1 MGMTALILSADQRR
15 DLRAQAHHLN
25 ATVHI
30 GSEGLTAA
38 VSKEIDAAL
47 AAHGLLKV
55 RAMSDDRVQRQEW
68 LNQLADALN
77 AAPVQLIG
85 KLLVLWRP
93 LPPKTKPARDDRQ
106 PGPRHVKVV
115 SFSKSGNHR
124 ATVKTVKVLGN
135 QRITAAGLVKRKKSR
150 SVSVKKKSST

>member
-1 MGMTALILSADQRR
+1 MTALILSADQRR
-15 DLRAQAHHLN
+15 DFRAQAHHLN

-38 VSKEIDAAL
+38 VSKEVDAAL
-47 AAHGLLKV
+47 TAHGLIKI

-68 LNQLADALN
+68 LNQLADALA
-77 AAPVQLIG
+77 AAPVQHIG

-93 LPPKTKPARDDRQ
+93 LPPKTKTTREERQ

-124 ATVKTVKVLGN
+124 ATVKSVRVLGN

-150 SVSVKKKSST
+150 NISAKKKAQA

>member
-1 MGMTALILSADQRR
+1 MTALILSAEQRR
-15 DLRAQAHHLN
+15 DLRAQAHHLS

-30 GSEGLTAA
+30 GTEGLTAA

-47 AAHGLLKV
+47 SAHGLIKV
-55 RAMSDDRVQRQEW
+55 RAMSDDRECRQAWCEA
-68 LNQLADALN
+68 LADALS
-77 AAPVQLIG
+77 AAAVQHIG

-93 LPPKTKPARDDRQ
+93 PAPKVKTVREDRQ

-115 SFSKSGNHR
+115 SFSKSANHR

-150 SVSVKKKSST
+150 SVSAKRKAQG